1 MRIHLVTV
9 TTIKLIS
16 LLVFQSRLFVNGFT
30 MTFLAEWGDR
40 SQLATIVLAGLNDV
54 AGVCLGGVVGHC
66 ICTGGAVVAGALV
79 AKKISAKTLT
89 FIGALVSDLHTK
101 IQEKTQF
108 PVNNISRFRS
118 SWALLCR
125 PSSSA
130 RGTGNRRSRSQ
141 STLKK
146 PFECEIECAAPVKAF
161 FFAWRNEAG
170 ARKKNPNPMS
180 WSKNEML

>member
-1 MRIHLVTV
+1 M
-9 TTIKLIS
+9 
-16 LLVFQSRLFVNGFT
+16 NGFT

-89 FIGALVSDLHTK
+89 FIGALVSTYEDSR
-101 IQEKTQF
+101 EKTTISRTFKLLF
-108 PVNNISRFRS
+108 PVFRS

-125 PSSSA
+125 PSSSD
-130 RGTGNRRSRSQ
+130 RETGNQRSRSR
-141 STLKK
+141 STLEK
-146 PFECEIECAAPVKAF
+146 PFECEIECAAPVKGI

-170 ARKKNPNPMS
+170 AKKKTPTH
-180 WSKNEML
+180 